1 MRPYDIEAT
10 KRYKKDF
17 KRLQKSGVDVRKL
30 EYVIDLLAAGERL
43 AEKYRDH
50 VLLGKLKN
58 TRECHIGPDWLLRY
72 AKDHDDLVLILLCSG
87 DHRRV
92 LGIE

>member
-1 MRPYDIEAT
+1 MKRYDIQAT

-17 KRLQKSGVDVRKL
+17 KRLRKAGFGTGKL
-30 EYVIDLLAAGERL
+30 ERVIELLATGERL
-43 AEKYRDH
+43 PQKYRDH
-50 VLLGKLKN
+50 ELRGRLKN

-72 AKDHDDLVLILLCSG
+72 AKDEDLLVLILLSTG

-92 LGIE
+92 LGME